1 MIAKTDKEK
10 RKGKYIFDFKFRRK
24 KGVEENRAFRKGE
37 NRKVNLLVRIP
48 ICTSRIRPARMLKFG
63 VIA

>member
-1 MIAKTDKEK
+1 MIAKLIRKKE
-10 RKGKYIFDFKFRRK
+10 RGNTFLILNLGGK
-24 KGVEENRAFRKGE
+24 KGVEENRVFRKGE

>member
-1 MIAKTDKEK
+1 MIAKTDREK
-10 RKGKYIFDFKFRRK
+10 RKRKYIFDFKLRRK
-24 KGVEENRAFRKGE
+24 KGVEENGVLEKGE

-48 ICTSRIRPARMLKFG
+48 ICTSRIRPAQMLKFG